1 MISKKQKSYWFGIF
15 AEYWVIILFLFKGYK
30 FIARRYK
37 TKLGEIDLIFIKKD
51 NLVIVEVKARKNK
64 NIEIGEVVSYKQCCR
79 ILNATKLFLNKNKKY
94 SNLNIRIDI
103 VLVNSILKIEH
114 IKNVW
119 NE

>member
-1 MISKKQKSYWFGIF
+1 MITKKQKSYWFGIF
-15 AEYWVIILFLFKGYK
+15 AEYWVIIIFSFIGYK

-37 TKLGEIDLIFIKKD
+37 TKLGEIDLIFLKNN

-64 NIEIGEVVSYKQCCR
+64 NIEIGEVVSYKQCQR

-103 VLVNSILKIEH
+103 ILINSMFKIKH

-119 NE
+119 IE

>member
-37 TKLGEIDLIFIKKD
+37 TKLGEIDLIFTKKD
-51 NLVIVEVKARKNK
+51 DLIMVEVKARKNRS
-64 NIEIGEVVSYKQCCR
+64 IEIGEVVSYKQYHR
-79 ILNATKLFLNKNKKY
+79 ILNAAKLFLNKNKKY
-94 SNLNIRIDI
+94 SNFNVRVDI
-103 VLVNSILKIEH
+103 ILVNSVLKIKH

-119 NE
+119 TE